1 MLLLLETF
9 GVDAWIEFRLLR
21 EHNRTK
27 QFGFNL
33 WSGNVGVSQKNLCQ
47 IILGF
52 GSTDSVYLKLQRC
65 IGLARAGDYLIN
77 IGLLGFCQHIDDT
90 CDILI

>member
-1 MLLLLETF
+1 MLGLSSACFVSIT
-9 GVDAWIEFRLLR
+9 AQ
-21 EHNRTK
+21 

-33 WSGNVGVSQKNLCQ
+33 WSDNVGVSQKNLCQ

-65 IGLARAGDYLIN
+65 IGLASAGDYLIN
-77 IGLLGFCQHIDDT
+77 IGLLGFS
-90 CDILI
+90 